1 MKMSEKINGILLTIG
16 NEIVKSLKADKE
28 LQKCA
33 PKGSWQVAC
42 ALENST
48 LTFRIFLDYDAFHKG
63 FARIPAEPELWIT
76 LVAINMAGKL
86 REQAFPF
93 PWEIL
98 IGFVAN
104 RENKEDWKISC
115 TAADLMDAQD
125 KVKDEYLEEAAKI
138 FMLAMKDNG
147 EGG

>member
-1 MKMSEKINGILLTIG
+1 MSEKINAILLMIG
-16 NEIVKSLKADKE
+16 NEVVKSLKADKE

-33 PKGSWQVAC
+33 PKGSWRITC

-48 LTFRIFLDYDAFHKG
+48 LTFRIFLDYDAFHRE

-76 LVAINMAGKL
+76 LIAIGMAGKL

-98 IGFVAN
+98 IGFIVN
-104 RENKEDWKISC
+104 RENQADWEMSC
-115 TAADLMDAQD
+115 TAADLMEAQD
-125 KVKDEYLEEAAKI
+125 KVKDEFLDDTAKVI
-138 FMLAMKDNG
+138 MLAMKDNDL
-147 EGG
+147 EK